1 MTVQTRIEEKLRA
14 ALSPSVLDVINE
26 SSNHSVPKGSE
37 THFKVVVV
45 SLAFEGKNPL
55 ARHRLVYGALDAEM
69 AQKAANQSGIH
80 ALSIIAKTPDE
91 WARDEA
97 VRESPECHGGSK
109 AEAKI
114 KNA

>member
-1 MTVQTRIEEKLRA
+1 MRIEEKLRA
-14 ALSPSVLDVINE
+14 ALSPSVLDVVNE

-45 SLAFEGKNPL
+45 STAFEGKLPL
-55 ARHRLVYGALDAEM
+55 ARHRLVYGVLDDEM
-69 AQKAANQSGIH
+69 AKKAAGQMGVH
-80 ALSIIAKTPDE
+80 ALSIIAKTPEE

-109 AEAKI
+109 AESASK
-114 KNA
+114 K

>member
-1 MTVQTRIEEKLRA
+1 MIFQTRIEEKLKA

-45 SLAFEGKNPL
+45 SPAFEGKMPL
-55 ARHRLVYGALDAEM
+55 ARHRLIFGILDDEM
-69 AQKAANQSGIH
+69 TQKPGVH
-80 ALSIIAKTPDE
+80 ALSIVAKTPEE

-97 VRESPECHGGSK
+97 VRESPKCHGGSK
-109 AEAKI
+109 AEK
-114 KNA
+114 KS